1 MTLRDQLLELQE
13 PKYMKFTAA
22 LMPGVEN
29 VLGIRLP
36 VLRKIAR
43 QIAAGDWRT
52 YLAEAEDFYFE
63 ERMLQGLV
71 IGCARCTPAEKLE
84 HVARFVPKIN
94 NWAVCDCFCWRLKA
108 AERQPMWEFIQPYFR
123 SEAEYDV
130 RFAVVTGLG
139 NFVDGEHLEALLQLL
154 DGVRHEAYY
163 ARMAVAW
170 AGLLHKIPAAD
181 TRVARQLLA
190 RRLDIQQIA
199 AKNRRIVARERHG
212 QTGDPR
218 HETAQTGNFTGR
230 REPAPR
236 HRNGRAGGK
245 TAWTGPKTTDRR

>member
-84 HVARFVPKIN
+84 YVARFVPKID

-139 NFVDGEHLEALLQLL
+139 NFVDGEHLEALLQRL

-170 AGLLHKIPAAD
+170 AVSVCYVKFPQR
-181 TRVARQLLA
+181 T
-190 RRLDIQQIA
+190 
-199 AKNRRIVARERHG
+199 NRRS
-212 QTGDPR
+212 
-218 HETAQTGNFTGR
+218 
-230 REPAPR
+230 AP
-236 HRNGRAGGK
+236 
-245 TAWTGPKTTDRR
+245 